1 MMKTTTHQGQKS
13 DRGRLASEN
22 LTPNQQKTRKPR
34 YTLEELLEGA
44 DEMAPVS
51 KEAAAWMDMPPVGK
65 EVF

>member
-1 MMKTTTHQGQKS
+1 
-13 DRGRLASEN
+13 
-22 LTPNQQKTRKPR
+22 
-34 YTLEELLEGA
+34 LEELLEGA